1 MSRPEHAPDDGAG
14 PAPAPVADPAE
25 LLDLSLGHL
34 YAGAIRAVARHRVAD
49 LLAELGPS
57 TAAELARAAG
67 LDAAHLRGVLRLLA
81 TRGVFAEEEP
91 SGSSGGP
98 EPRFRLT
105 PAAELLRED
114 VPHSQRTLSVM
125 LTDEMFERLSARLD
139 ESVRTPGPSFAEVFG
154 VEFFPYLMANPEKGE
169 LFDLGMTSFAAPVD
183 EAVAE
188 LFPWP
193 ERGTVV
199 DVGGGRGGLLRA
211 VLRRHAGL
219 TGVLFDRPDAVGRHL
234 LGDEPELEGRWRA
247 ESGDFFDGVPGGG
260 DVYVLKHVLH
270 DWPDEDCLR
279 ILRACRAAAPED
291 ARLLVVDSVIPPGNA
306 PHPAKS
312 LDVLMAALLEGRERT
327 REEFAALL
335 APAGFRLRHV
345 HDTGLFASAVEA
357 VAARVP
363 PADA

>member
-1 MSRPEHAPDDGAG
+1 MSRPDDGPG
-14 PAPAPVADPAE
+14 RPVADPAE
-25 LLDLSLGHL
+25 LLDLALGHL
-34 YAGAIRAVARHRVAD
+34 YSGAIRAVARHRVAD
-49 LLAELGPS
+49 LLAENGPA

-81 TRGVFAEEEP
+81 TRGIFAEEEDK
-91 SGSSGGP
+91 GEG

-105 PAAELLRED
+105 PAAELLRAD
-114 VPHSQRTLSVM
+114 VPHSQRTLAEM
-125 LTDEMFERLSARLD
+125 LTDEMFARLSERLD

-154 VEFFPYLMANPEKGE
+154 VEFFPYLMANPAKGE

-183 EAVAE
+183 GAVAE
-188 LFPWP
+188 QFPWP
-193 ERGTVV
+193 EEGTVV

-219 TGVLFDRPDAVGRHL
+219 TGVLFDRPDAVGRQL

-247 ESGDFFDGVPGGG
+247 EGGDFFDHVPGGG

-279 ILRACRAAAPED
+279 ILRTCRAAAPHG
-291 ARLLVVDSVIPPGNA
+291 ARLLIVDSVIPPGNA

-335 APAGFRLRHV
+335 TPAGFRFRRVL
-345 HDTGLFASAVEA
+345 DTGLFASVVEA
-357 VAARVP
+357 VAV
-363 PADA
+363 